1 MATLPVALSGLAWCE
16 ILSGRVEAA
25 EALISE
31 AVGITTATGAPSM
44 PGAQGINRLA
54 VLAWRGREQE
64 ARLLAETVT
73 NEAVARGQGLGVAVV
88 QLLMTKLELGLG
100 RYEDA
105 RICALDVFDQDP
117 LYVGSMALGDAV
129 EATVRAGDADAAQ
142 TALARLTERAQA
154 SGTPWGLGLLAR
166 SRALLALDQDAE
178 SLYLEALEHLGRS
191 GVATELARTHLL
203 YGEWLRRLRRRR
215 DARVQLRTAHQ
226 MLQAMGATAFAHRA
240 SIELLATG
248 EHARTRTS
256 HTRDQLTPQEQ
267 QIAQL
272 AADGESNAQIAAQLF
287 ISPHTVAYHLRKV
300 FGKLDIRSRYRLA
313 GALGQQFEVPEQ
325 RAGRQPAAAR
335 T

>member
-1 MATLPVALSGLAWCE
+1 
-16 ILSGRVEAA
+16 
-25 EALISE
+25 
-31 AVGITTATGAPSM
+31 
-44 PGAQGINRLA
+44 

-73 NEAVARGQGLGVAVV
+73 NEAVARGQGLGVALV

-105 RICALDVFDQDP
+105 RVSALSVFDQDP

-142 TALARLTERAQA
+142 AALARLTERAEA

-166 SRALLALDQDAE
+166 SRALLARDEDADA
-178 SLYLEALEHLGRS
+178 LYLEALEHLGRS

-215 DARVQLRTAHQ
+215 DARVQLRTAHE
-226 MLQAMGATAFAHRA
+226 MLQAMGATAFAQRA

-313 GALGQQFEVPEQ
+313 GALAQQFEVPGQ
-325 RAGRQPAAAR
+325 RAGRQPATAH